1 MHSNPHTYTLAHSTH
16 PHTKTNITSDDL
28 SLTHTNIKSSHY
40 MCGFAFCGRSPKCA
54 CANRFMAP
62 LWVTHTHTQ
71 IERLPPP
78 SDLPLVPLIIGV
90 AQAKSGLIS
99 ALTALIDG
107 TEKSGTFQLPPCL
120 VFIVCYFFVFFKR
133 RWFSFCYCTFI
144 HLSICRIT
152 STFRNECYRLETT

>member
-1 MHSNPHTYTLAHSTH
+1 MCLCKQIYGPSMSN
-16 PHTKTNITSDDL
+16 
-28 SLTHTNIKSSHY
+28 
-40 MCGFAFCGRSPKCA
+40 
-54 CANRFMAP
+54 
-62 LWVTHTHTQ
+62 THTHTQ

-133 RWFSFCYCTFI
+133 R
-144 HLSICRIT
+144 
-152 STFRNECYRLETT
+152 

>member
-54 CANRFMAP
+54 CANRFMA
-62 LWVTHTHTQ
+62 LLRVTHTHNTHTQ

-78 SDLPLVPLIIGV
+78 SDLPPVPLIIGV

-99 ALTALIDG
+99 ALTALIAG

-120 VFIVCYFFVFFKR
+120 VFIVCYFLKG
-133 RWFSFCYCTFI
+133 FI
-144 HLSICRIT
+144 LLLYIHSSVYLQN
-152 STFRNECYRLETT
+152 NEHV